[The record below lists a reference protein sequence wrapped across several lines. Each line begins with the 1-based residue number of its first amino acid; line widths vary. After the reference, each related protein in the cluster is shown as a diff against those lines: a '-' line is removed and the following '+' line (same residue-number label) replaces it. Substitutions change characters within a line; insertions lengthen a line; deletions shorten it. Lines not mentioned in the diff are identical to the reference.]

1 MKAFIVLLLAA
12 VASAQFPNW
21 QPAPPQRPNNPSA
34 RVWRDPVSDSRC
46 PTAGNDDHLG
56 NALILNDPTNAAGFR
71 ICWGGWA
78 CKYLIIM
85 HLES

>member
-21 QPAPPQRPNNPSA
+21 PSAPPQRPNNPAA
-34 RVWRDPVSDSRC
+34 RAWRDPVPDNRC
-46 PTAGNDDHLG
+46 PTLGNDNTLG
-56 NALILNDPTNAAGFR
+56 NALIFNDPTNAAGFR

-78 CKYLIIM
+78 CKLIV
-85 HLES
+85 